1 MIKGFKEFLLRG
13 NVLDLAV
20 GIAIGVAFTAL
31 VDAFGQYLVNPIIA
45 LVGGNNING
54 FAWTILSGN
63 PKTTIDFGALINAG
77 IVFIVTMA
85 VLYFVVVAPVS
96 KIQERRRRGEVEPE
110 EEPEDVVLLREIR
123 DALRERT

>member
-1 MIKGFKEFLLRG
+1 MIRGFKEFLLRG

-20 GIAIGVAFTAL
+20 GIAIGVAFTTL
-31 VDAFGQYLVNPIIA
+31 VDAFGEYLVNPIIA

-54 FAWTILSGN
+54 FAWTMISGN
-63 PKTTIDFGALINAG
+63 PKTTIDFGALVNAG

>member
-1 MIKGFKEFLLRG
+1 MIRGFKDFLLRG

-20 GIAIGVAFTAL
+20 GIAIGVAFTTL
-31 VDAFGQYLVNPIIA
+31 VDAFGEYLVNPIIA

-54 FAWTILSGN
+54 FAWTMISGN
-63 PKTTIDFGALINAG
+63 PKTTIDFGALVNAG

>member
-1 MIKGFKEFLLRG
+1 VCLLRG
-13 NVLDLAV
+13 SGLALAV
-20 GIAIGVAFTAL
+20 GIGVGVAFTAL
-31 VDAFGQYLVNPIIA
+31 VDACGEYLVNPFIA
-45 LVGGNNING
+45 LAGGNNTNG
-54 FAWTILSGN
+54 FAWTTISGN
-63 PKTTIDFGALINAG
+63 PKTTIGFGALVNAG